1 MKLQKLIISAF
12 GPYANTQV
20 LDFESNLKDQT
31 MFVISGNTGAGK
43 TTIFDAINFALYGN
57 ASGSE
62 RDGKSLRSDFA
73 SSDTDT
79 EIELWFSLKNKY
91 YYIKRCPQ
99 YERAKLRGEGT
110 TKKSAYAELK
120 SIDDNK
126 LITGY
131 NEVTL
136 AIEKIL
142 GINSSQFKQ
151 LVMIPQGEFKKLLN
165 ADSREK
171 ELIFRK
177 IFATE
182 SFDQIQRQI
191 VEKANNLSL
200 QISDSLKNK
209 QNSINRFI
217 HEDND
222 LKELITSPNPNYSI
236 ILTQFDSIINNDIN
250 DMKDFSKTN
259 SNIKK
264 TIESL
269 TEKIIKGEE
278 HNRKIDYLDRRIKA
292 LEELNQK
299 IINTDILFHESELEL
314 ENNKKSYGEKSQ
326 LEKQIDRLNHLKDK
340 LSILNE
346 KESNLTQ
353 IKSMIQ
359 SQEST
364 ILKNKKLY
372 ETTNNDIQI
381 ISQKLEDIQKL
392 DIENLKLEQNL
403 NEQRDMYSKINS
415 VLKNIYLFDEIS
427 NNHKNKSIEFEN
439 FEKKYKSAKLNFE
452 NIEDNFRKNQAGILA
467 DSLIIGSPC
476 PVCGSLDHP
485 SPAKSNE
492 ALVSE
497 LDVKEAKLNF
507 EKISNYRESLLTELT
522 SIKQDLTS
530 LVSNVITPSV
540 SELFVDENTKLEFN
554 VTNSS
559 TIIQKLES
567 IKMSISEKGVTTK
580 AIYTQ
585 NKEIIS
591 QKETLLKNKKSLE
604 NNLLMLSDKEKLY
617 QLELDDYKLK
627 AASLNE
633 NINTIKL
640 EFEGTIKAYD
650 EITKEINEAKSK
662 LELLEKNLT
671 FAENNYKTLKAQ
683 LDKLIGQKINSE
695 NEIENL
701 KIEMSNEIT
710 FSNLDEIKLN
720 LESNK
725 NELSIIESKI
735 KLLDY
740 RILNN
745 QNIVSELKSLDKKT
759 SELEGHY
766 KTIGF
771 LANVIKGENSSKIS
785 FERYVLS
792 AYYEDII
799 DAANLRF
806 SKMTMG
812 RFELSRKQ
820 DVSDARKKSGL
831 DLEIFDN
838 YTGKFRDIKTLSGG
852 ESFKASLSMAL
863 GLADV
868 VQSYSGGIQLDTM
881 FIDEGFGTLDPESL
895 EKAIECL
902 IELQQDGRIVGIISH
917 VPELKE
923 RIDTKLE
930 VALSNNGSCAKFIN

>member
-1 MKLQKLIISAF
+1 MKLEKLIISAF
-12 GPYANTQV
+12 GPYAKTQI

-79 EIELWFSLKNKY
+79 EIELWFSLKNKS

-126 LITGY
+126 LTTGY

-222 LKELITSPNPNYSI
+222 LKELIASPNPNYSI

-250 DMKDFSKTN
+250 DMKDFSKAN
-259 SNIKK
+259 NNIKK

-278 HNRKIDYLDRRIKA
+278 HNRKIDYLDKRIKA

-314 ENNKKSYGEKSQ
+314 ENNKKSYGEKFQ
-326 LEKQIDRLNHLKDK
+326 LEKQIDRLNHLKNK
-340 LSILNE
+340 LSVLNE

-359 SQEST
+359 NQEST

-372 ETTNNDIQI
+372 ETTSNDIQI

-415 VLKNIYLFDEIS
+415 VLKNIHLFDEIS

-439 FEKKYKSAKLNFE
+439 FEKNYKSAKLNFE

-467 DSLIIGSPC
+467 GSLIIGSPC

-485 SPAKSNE
+485 SPAKLNG

-507 EKISNYRESLLTELT
+507 EKTSNYRESLLTELT
-522 SIKQDLTS
+522 SIKQDLTL
-530 LVSNVITPSV
+530 LVSKIIQPSV

-567 IKMSISEKGVTTK
+567 IKMSISEKGITTK

-604 NNLLMLSDKEKLY
+604 NNLLILNDKEKLY
-617 QLELDDYKLK
+617 QLELDEYKLK

-640 EFEGTIKAYD
+640 EFEGTIQAYD
-650 EITKEINEAKSK
+650 EITKEIDETKSK

-671 FAENNYKTLKAQ
+671 FAENNYKALKAQ

-725 NELSIIESKI
+725 NELNIIESKI

-759 SELEGHY
+759 SELEEHY

-930 VALSNNGSCAKFIN
+930 VSLSNNGSTATFIK

>member
-340 LSILNE
+340 LSVLNE

-427 NNHKNKSIEFEN
+427 NNHKNKSIEFES

-467 DSLIIGSPC
+467 DSLIMGSPC

-485 SPAKSNE
+485 SPAKLNG

-671 FAENNYKTLKAQ
+671 FAENNYKALKAQ

-745 QNIVSELKSLDKKT
+745 QNIVSELKSLDRKT

-930 VALSNNGSCAKFIN
+930 VALSNNGSCAKFIH

>member
-1 MKLQKLIISAF
+1 MKLEKLIISAF
-12 GPYANTQV
+12 GPYAKTQI

-79 EIELWFSLKNKY
+79 EIELWFSLKNKS

-110 TKKSAYAELK
+110 TKKSAYAELT

-182 SFDQIQRQI
+182 SFDQIQKQI

-222 LKELITSPNPNYSI
+222 LKELIASPNPNYSI

-250 DMKDFSKTN
+250 DMKDFSKTSN
-259 SNIKK
+259 NIKK

-278 HNRKIDYLDRRIKA
+278 HNRKIDYLDKRIKA

-340 LSILNE
+340 LSVLNE

-359 SQEST
+359 NQESN

-372 ETTNNDIQI
+372 ETTSNDIQI

-415 VLKNIYLFDEIS
+415 VLKNIYRFDEIS

-439 FEKKYKSAKLNFE
+439 FEKNYKSAKLNFE

-467 DSLIIGSPC
+467 GSLIMGSPC

-485 SPAKSNE
+485 SPAKLNG

-507 EKISNYRESLLTELT
+507 EKTSTYRENLLTELT
-522 SIKQDLTS
+522 SLKQDLTS
-530 LVSNVITPSV
+530 LISNVIQPYV

-580 AIYTQ
+580 TIYTQ

-604 NNLLMLSDKEKLY
+604 NNLLILNDKEKLY
-617 QLELDDYKLK
+617 QLELDEYKLK

-662 LELLEKNLT
+662 LELLEKNLA
-671 FAENNYKTLKAQ
+671 FAENNYKALKAQ

-725 NELSIIESKI
+725 NELNIIESKI

-745 QNIVSELKSLDKKT
+745 QNIVSELKSLDRKT
-759 SELEGHY
+759 SELEEHY

-930 VALSNNGSCAKFIN
+930 VSLSNNGSTATFIK

>member
-200 QISDSLKNK
+200 QINDSLKNK

-222 LKELITSPNPNYSI
+222 LKELITSPNPNYSV

-340 LSILNE
+340 LSVLNE

-427 NNHKNKSIEFEN
+427 NNHKNKIIEFES

-467 DSLIIGSPC
+467 DSLIMGSPC

-485 SPAKSNE
+485 SPAKLNG

-585 NKEIIS
+585 NKEIIL

-671 FAENNYKTLKAQ
+671 FAENNYKALKAQ

-710 FSNLDEIKLN
+710 FSNLDEIKLH

-745 QNIVSELKSLDKKT
+745 QNIVSELKSLDRKT

-930 VALSNNGSCAKFIN
+930 VALSNNGSCAKFIH

>member
-79 EIELWFSLKNKY
+79 EIELWFSLKSKY

-222 LKELITSPNPNYSI
+222 LKELITSPNPNYSV

-292 LEELNQK
+292 LEELSQK

-340 LSILNE
+340 LSVLNE

-485 SPAKSNE
+485 SPAKSNG

-671 FAENNYKTLKAQ
+671 FAENNYKALKAQ